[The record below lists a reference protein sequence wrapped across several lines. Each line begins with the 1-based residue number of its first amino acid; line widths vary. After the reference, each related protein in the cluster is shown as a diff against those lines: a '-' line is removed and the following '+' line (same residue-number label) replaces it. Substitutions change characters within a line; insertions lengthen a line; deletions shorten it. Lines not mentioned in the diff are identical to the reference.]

1 MDRARAGSGEAAKL
15 QQHLTLLKEEYVKL
29 QRRYQELE
37 QKYAVAAAT
46 AGDVDQNSFVARLLL
61 TVAGLFDQTL
71 YSDMKVKLKTRE
83 IPAHSFVLVAR
94 RQEWGSQSLPE
105 TKTLDWTDLESNV
118 AESLLRWVYTD
129 QVDLSGGDDHL
140 LDLMR
145 AAGLFHLDDLVKKC
159 ENALMASVNVKNCVR
174 FYTTADEIGAKSLKE
189 HCSTLISAHWD
200 DFSSE
205 DFSHMSAQLLYSMF
219 KSKTQYPLH
228 SAIRLKRDDVVF
240 LYLVENTSKLSVL
253 LNAVDGRGELPLDL
267 ALRDQQTSLAR
278 TLVEHGAD
286 LDAQDSRG
294 WTLLHCA
301 IERGDSFAANFL
313 LEKGAAPAL
322 RTPARGDTAL
332 HMVAGLSP
340 DTTAAGVLAEL
351 TAVAELM
358 LRQGLDPNLQNK
370 QGFAPLH
377 VAVQSRN
384 ADVFSLLL
392 KCPNIDLNV
401 RNEHGHC
408 ALYYALLGEG
418 HGAVDGDSLAARLVA
433 QGAAANPV
441 YPAIGDSLLHVMARE
456 KLEEQALFL
465 SKHANNVNH
474 VNAQGQS
481 AMHLACERGLSRLV
495 AALLEA
501 GGNPNLQTLAAAE
514 AGAAHRQTPLHV
526 AVANAHED
534 AARVIVDY
542 RINYRC
548 QKGDPRAVPTPNLD
562 CKDSAGDTP
571 LSLAIRL
578 GMQEVTQ
585 HMLTA
590 GADVNVRNG
599 KGLTLLHQAILNE
612 DSKMAN
618 FLLNCGA
625 DMNALTSDNE
635 TPLELCIRC
644 RLPDVVESLCTRGV
658 DMSIPDKDDRCPL
671 WAALESGQED
681 IASILV
687 RNGADTDCWGAGPD
701 GCLQSLLHKA
711 IDENQET
718 IANFL
723 IRSGC
728 DLNAP
733 RRPGP
738 SGSGGD
744 EAYDLQGPL
753 HLCCSWGL
761 QSTVKTLVE
770 HGANVNAKDVNGH
783 TPLHIAIQNQH
794 PPIITLLLCHPSIDL
809 SIRDKT
815 GLSPFA
821 AALTVRNHKAAQAIL
836 DKMPNAAEQT
846 DNKGRNFLH
855 TAIQKND
862 SESVLFLL
870 SINVDVNS
878 RVNDANQTPPLHLAA
893 ITGNDVLVRSLFLA
907 GARPNDVDA
916 HKRNALHVASEAG
929 HANIVSACLSNAVA
943 YDSVDSGGDTALHIA
958 CREGHL
964 QVVRTLLEESQLNA
978 EAMNLKGQNPLHVLA
993 RHGKDNSAA
1002 ICELF
1007 IEFMPDYPINKPDL
1021 DGNTALMLAYMKGNG
1036 NLCRALVK
1044 AKACIGSMNKDGV
1057 TIFNYQVTTKQLL
1070 YSLLNQL
1077 SEEPPWAEGDV
1088 CLDCGTKFGFTVRK
1102 HHCRHCGRV
1111 LCSNCSGQDVPI
1123 LKFNQK
1129 KPVRVCSVCFD
1140 FLQVGAS

>member
-1 MDRARAGSGEAAKL
+1 MDHKKTVSGEAAKL

-29 QRRYQELE
+29 QRRYSDLE
-37 QKYAVAAAT
+37 QKYAVVAAT
-46 AGDVDQNSFVARLLL
+46 AGDVDQNCFVARLLL
-61 TVAGLFDQTL
+61 TVAGLYDQTL
-71 YSDMKVKLKTRE
+71 YSDLKVKLKTRE
-83 IPAHSFVLVAR
+83 IPAHSFVLAAR
-94 RQEWGSQSLPE
+94 SQDWGPQSLSDN
-105 TKTLDWTDLESNV
+105 KVLDWTNIEDNV
-118 AESLLRWVYTD
+118 AETLLRWVYTD
-129 QVDLSGGDDHL
+129 QVDLSGGDGHL
-140 LDLMR
+140 LNLMR
-145 AAGLFHLDDLVKKC
+145 ASSSFHLEDLVNKC

-174 FYTTADEIGAKSLKE
+174 YYTTADEIGADTLKE
-189 HCSTLISAHWD
+189 HCSTLISTHWD

-205 DFSHMSAQLLYSMF
+205 DFSHMSAPLLYRMF
-219 KSKTQYPLH
+219 KSKTNHPLH
-228 SAIRLKRDDVVF
+228 SAIRLKREDVVF
-240 LYLVENTSKLSVL
+240 LYLVENTAQLSSL

-267 ALRDQQTSLAR
+267 ALRAQQTALAK
-278 TLVEHGAD
+278 TLVEHGAEA
-286 LDAQDSRG
+286 DAQDSRG

-301 IERGDSFAANFL
+301 IERGDSYAASFL
-313 LEKGAAPAL
+313 LEHGAAPAL
-322 RTPARGDTAL
+322 RTPAKGDTAL
-332 HMVAGLSP
+332 HMVAALSP
-340 DTTAAGVLAEL
+340 DTTDAAVLDAL
-351 TAVAELM
+351 TEVAAAM
-358 LRQGLDPNLQNK
+358 LRKGLDANVQNK

-377 VAVQSRN
+377 LAVQSRN
-384 ADVFSLLL
+384 SSVFSLLL
-392 KCPNIDLNV
+392 ECTDIDLNV
-401 RNEHGHC
+401 RNDQGHS
-408 ALYYALLGEG
+408 ALYYALLGG
-418 HGAVDGDSLAARLVA
+418 GPFSADSYAARLVA
-433 QGAAANPV
+433 RGATANTV
-441 YPAIGDSLLHVMARE
+441 YPAMGDSLLHLMAKE
-456 KLEEQALFL
+456 NLEDQALFL
-465 SKHANNVNH
+465 SEHATNVNH

-481 AMHLACERGLSRLV
+481 AMHIACETGLAKLV
-495 AALLEA
+495 AALLKA
-501 GGNPNLQTLAAAE
+501 GGNPNLQTLAASE
-514 AGAAHRQTPLHV
+514 SGGAHRQTPLHV
-526 AVANAHED
+526 AISNKHED
-534 AARVIVDY
+534 AAHVIIDY
-542 RINYRC
+542 KLNYVC
-548 QKGDPRAVPTPNLD
+548 QKGNSKAVPTPNLD
-562 CKDSAGDTP
+562 CKDSLGDTP
-571 LSLAIRL
+571 LSLAIRS
-578 GMQEVTQ
+578 GMQEITQ
-585 HMLTA
+585 NMLKA

-599 KGLTLLHQAILNE
+599 KGLTLLHQAILNG

-618 FLLNCGA
+618 FLLNCEA

-658 DMSIPDKDDRCPL
+658 DMSIPDKNDCCPL
-671 WAALESGQED
+671 WAALVSEQED

-701 GCLQSLLHKA
+701 GCLQSLLHRA

-738 SGSGGD
+738 SGIGGD
-744 EAYDLQGPL
+744 EAHDLQGPL

-761 QSTVKTLVE
+761 QSTVQTLVE
-770 HGANVNAKDVNGH
+770 HGANVNAKDSDGH
-783 TPLHIAIQNQH
+783 TPLHIAIKNQH
-794 PPIITLLLCHPSIDL
+794 PSIIALLLCHPNIDL
-809 SIRDKT
+809 SLRDKT

-821 AALTVRNHKAAQAIL
+821 TALTVRNHKAAEAIL

-893 ITGNDVLVRSLFLA
+893 ASGDEVLVRSLFLA

-929 HANIVSACLSNAVA
+929 HANIVSACLSNGVA
-943 YDSVDSGGDTALHIA
+943 YDAVDSGGDSALHIA

-978 EAMNLKGQNPLHVLA
+978 ETMNLKGQNPLHVLA

-1007 IEFMPDYPINKPDL
+1007 IEYMPDYPINKPDL

-1077 SEEPPWAEGDV
+1077 SEEPPWAEGDI

-1140 FLQVGAS
+1140 FLQVGSS